1 MIQVLLK
8 WGTTSAQQSRD
19 DYEYVKK
26 TRMNECHSFE
36 GDDEPATCHQNSYFT
51 NNLNEEKTIII
62 KMSLVYKRKVKG
74 YSVDNKYS

>member
-1 MIQVLLK
+1 
-8 WGTTSAQQSRD
+8 
-19 DYEYVKK
+19 
-26 TRMNECHSFE
+26 MNECHSFE
-36 GDDEPATCHQNSYFT
+36 GDDEPARCHQNSYFT